1 MKTNIHPYYPCKIN
15 IYSNGSTYLP
25 NVPLLTKAFTKEQ
38 ISKLSLPTL
47 LRDKLVSQKN
57 QNENIK
63 KKNSKQD
70 LSFLVLKQK
79 IQEQLK
85 KDYFCIVPLSSSTNS
100 IFNNNNL
107 NKINDKCDNYSYRLI
122 NVRFFNKTENNS
134 FENSEILWQEK
145 KDKKF

>member
-63 KKNSKQD
+63 KRTQSRI
-70 LSFLVLKQK
+70 FL
-79 IQEQLK
+79 
-85 KDYFCIVPLSSSTNS
+85 F
-100 IFNNNNL
+100 
-107 NKINDKCDNYSYRLI
+107 
-122 NVRFFNKTENNS
+122 
-134 FENSEILWQEK
+134 
-145 KDKKF
+145 